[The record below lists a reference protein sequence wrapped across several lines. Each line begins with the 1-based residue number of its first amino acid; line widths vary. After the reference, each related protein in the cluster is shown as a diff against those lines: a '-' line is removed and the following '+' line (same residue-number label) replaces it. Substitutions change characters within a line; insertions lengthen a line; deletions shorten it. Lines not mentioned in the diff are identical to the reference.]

1 MNTDKKGAHIVLQIG
16 QLPVLR
22 DWYLESHEIAGSGL
36 APRRLGVIHIFF
48 FTVAA
53 SAPLTMLGGG
63 VTTTFAVTGVLGVPL
78 SFILVGLALAFFAV
92 GYAAMSRFVS
102 NAGAILLASSA
113 DCWRILPSAAFVALL
128 AYNAIQIGLYGL
140 FGAAF
145 GDFIASKGGPDL
157 PWWVWGFAGMAIVA
171 ILGVLRV
178 DLNATVLAVL
188 LILEITA
195 VALRRRWPSSGTI
208 QR

>member
-1 MNTDKKGAHIVLQIG
+1 MNTDKKGAHIVLQTG

-22 DWYLESHEIAGSGL
+22 DWYLESHKIAGSGL

-53 SAPLTMLGGG
+53 AAPLTALGGG

-102 NAGAILLASSA
+102 NAGAFYTYVAQDSATRPGSARRSWRYSPTTRSRSASTACSA
-113 DCWRILPSAAFVALL
+113 RHSATSSRARAGPTFLGGCGGSPEWRS
-128 AYNAIQIGLYGL
+128 
-140 FGAAF
+140 
-145 GDFIASKGGPDL
+145 
-157 PWWVWGFAGMAIVA
+157 
-171 ILGVLRV
+171 
-178 DLNATVLAVL
+178 
-188 LILEITA
+188 
-195 VALRRRWPSSGTI
+195 WPSSACFGSISTPPF
-208 QR
+208 